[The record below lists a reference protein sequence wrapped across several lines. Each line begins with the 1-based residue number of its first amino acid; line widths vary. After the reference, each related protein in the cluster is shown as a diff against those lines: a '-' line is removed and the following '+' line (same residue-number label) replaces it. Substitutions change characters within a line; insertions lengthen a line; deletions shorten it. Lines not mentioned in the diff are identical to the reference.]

1 MTYKTKKTI
10 TFAILAALT
19 IGVGTAPTALA
30 GDGTVEAYYWQ
41 ADPATCY
48 NTGSLDNMTVDG
60 STGNGADVE
69 TELEVTVG
77 TYNAEM
83 NQITIIGNTWWNCN
97 FSTHFDVASEDMA
110 DSNDL
115 ASEYSHF
122 TSTAMS
128 QSEIRFNTDQNWGT
142 STNSCNSSSN
152 LDIEW
157 VMNHEFGHG
166 IGLKHHVHS
175 TPNSVMHDEC
185 DSIIANLQ
193 TVDDTAIDI
202 HYN

>member
-1 MTYKTKKTI
+1 MTSKTIQTI
-10 TFAILAALT
+10 TFAILTVLT
-19 IGVGTAPTALA
+19 IGIGTAPIALA
-30 GDGTVEAYYWQ
+30 SAGSVESYYWQ
-41 ADPATCY
+41 GNPSTCY

-60 STGNGADVE
+60 STGNGDDVE

-77 TYNAEM
+77 TYNGEM

-97 FSTHFDVASEDMA
+97 FGKHFDVASENMA
-110 DSNDL
+110 NSNTL
-115 ASEYSHF
+115 ATEYSYF
-122 TSTAMS
+122 TGTSMS

-157 VMNHEFGHG
+157 IMNHEFGHG
-166 IGLKHHVHS
+166 IGLKHHYHS
-175 TPNSVMHDEC
+175 TPASVMHTSC
-185 DSIIANLQ
+185 NSIIANLQ
-193 TVDDTAIDI
+193 NVDDTAINI